1 MQTIIN
7 PLVVSMGPTNET
19 NITPIPMTAH
29 GGGIKKIIG
38 IVAAVAV
45 PFAAPAIASAIGL
58 SAAIGA
64 ATTATIGAVVGSA
77 IVGAGLGAITGAVT
91 GQSVARGALFGGIAG
106 GIGGYGARAN
116 ITTGS
121 GTPTV
126 GTSPSSSS
134 QWITTPGTPTTSV
147 VNPNIA
153 TGGVQNAGLLHN
165 ASFGPG
171 PAMSSFD
178 PTSAWITTPGAGAEV
193 GTALSNTAAA
203 APEGF
208 IATMKS
214 KLSSAGQMLADRIAS
229 PEALAN
235 AALKVAGTVISD
247 AMVEPPST
255 AEAQAGIAAY
265 ERELALLK
273 ERDEAAFNEKLE
285 ASKQYMVQAGYY
297 DPQYFANQ
305 AANNAAIAEGRKLRE
320 YQRTAGLR
328 SGGVSE
334 GELRRA
340 ALSGTQNIQSSF
352 DRGFQ
357 QGVGLRDQAVSTATG
372 LIPSAPTSG
381 LNATATLANMRATLE
396 NAENRRRDEE
406 RSNIQ
411 EFFGSFN
418 ASRGQTDEEKEKQF
432 KITQDEIAARGI
444 AGTS

>member
-7 PLVVSMGPTNET
+7 PLVVSIGPTNET

-45 PFAAPAIASAIGL
+45 PFAAPAVASAIGL

-64 ATTATIGAVVGSA
+64 ATTATIGAVAGSA
-77 IVGAGLGAITGAVT
+77 IVGAGLGAITAAVT
-91 GQSVARGALFGGIAG
+91 GQSVARGALFGGISG

-116 ITTGS
+116 ITTPS

-126 GTSPSSSS
+126 GPGAQNAAGLAGKTSSYFPTMADS
-134 QWITTPGTPTTSV
+134 PGVFAQTANVPTT
-147 VNPNIA
+147 A
-153 TGGVQNAGLLHN
+153 GALTDAQLNAGLSGQTSSYN
-165 ASFGPG
+165 
-171 PAMSSFD
+171 PAEI
-178 PTSAWITTPGAGAEV
+178 SAQ
-193 GTALSNTAAA
+193 LSNTATAA
-203 APEGF
+203 APETF
-208 IATMKS
+208 VSTMKS
-214 KLSSAGQMLADRIAS
+214 KLSSTGQMLVDRIAS

-235 AALKVAGTVISD
+235 ATLKVAGTVISD

-285 ASKQYMVQAGYY
+285 ASKAYMVQAGYY

-320 YQRTAGLR
+320 FQRTAGLR
-328 SGGVSE
+328 SGGMSE

-340 ALSGTQNIQSSF
+340 ALAGTQNIQSSF

-357 QGVGLRDQAVSTATG
+357 QGVGLRNTALSTATG
-372 LIPSAPTSG
+372 LIPSAPVSG
-381 LNATATLANMRATLE
+381 LNATGQLANMRAELE
-396 NAENRRRDEE
+396 NAENRRKDEE

-418 ASRGQTDEEKEKQF
+418 TARGQTDEEKEEQF
-432 KITQDEIAARGI
+432 KITQAELAARGI
-444 AGTS
+444 AGS

>member
-7 PLVVSMGPTNET
+7 PLVVSIGPTNET

-45 PFAAPAIASAIGL
+45 PFAAPAVASAIGL

-64 ATTATIGAVVGSA
+64 ATTATIGAVAGSA
-77 IVGAGLGAITGAVT
+77 IVGAGLGAITAAVT
-91 GQSVARGALFGGIAG
+91 GQSVARGALFGGISG

-116 ITTGS
+116 ITTGA
-121 GTPTV
+121 
-126 GTSPSSSS
+126 
-134 QWITTPGTPTTSV
+134 GTPTTG
-147 VNPNIA
+147 
-153 TGGVQNAGLLHN
+153 TT
-165 ASFGPG
+165 ASFMADSSRGAQQG
-171 PAMSSFD
+171 GLSPATDAATTASFMAD
-178 PTSAWITTPGAGAEV
+178 SGQAAQQTAAQ
-193 GTALSNTAAA
+193 ALSNTAAV
-203 APEGF
+203 APETF
-208 IATMKS
+208 AATMKS
-214 KLSSAGQMLADRIAS
+214 KLSSTGQLLVDRIAS

-235 AALKVAGTVISD
+235 AALKVAGSVISD

-285 ASKQYMVQAGYY
+285 ASKAYMVQAGYY

-320 YQRTAGLR
+320 FQRTVGLR
-328 SGGVSE
+328 SGGASE

-340 ALSGTQNIQSSF
+340 ALAGTQNIQSSF

-357 QGVGLRDQAVSTATG
+357 QGVGLRNQAISTATG
-372 LIPSAPTSG
+372 LIPSAPVSG
-381 LNATATLANMRATLE
+381 LNATGQLANMRAELE

-432 KITQDEIAARGI
+432 KITQAEIAARGI
-444 AGTS
+444 AGS

>member
-7 PLVVSMGPTNET
+7 PLVVSIGPTNET

-29 GGGIKKIIG
+29 GGGIKKVLG

-45 PFAAPAIASAIGL
+45 PFAAPAVASAIGL

-64 ATTATIGAVVGSA
+64 ATTATIGAVAGSA
-77 IVGAGLGAITGAVT
+77 IVGAGLGAITAAVT

-116 ITTGS
+116 ITTGA

-147 VNPNIA
+147 VNPNIT

-171 PAMSSFD
+171 PAMSNFD

-193 GTALSNTAAA
+193 GTALSNTAV

-235 AALKVAGTVISD
+235 AALKVAGSVVSD

-285 ASKQYMVQAGYY
+285 ASKAYMVQAGYY

-328 SGGVSE
+328 SGGISE

-340 ALSGTQNIQSSF
+340 ALAGTQNIQSSF

-357 QGVGLRDQAVSTATG
+357 QGAGLRDRAISTATG
-372 LIPSAPTSG
+372 LIPSAPQAS
-381 LNATATLANMRATLE
+381 LAATGELAGMRAVLE
-396 NAENRRRDEE
+396 NAENRRKDEE

-411 EFFGSFN
+411 EFFGAFN
-418 ASRGQTDEEKEKQF
+418 TARGQTDEEKEKQF
-432 KITQDEIAARGI
+432 KITQEEIEARGI